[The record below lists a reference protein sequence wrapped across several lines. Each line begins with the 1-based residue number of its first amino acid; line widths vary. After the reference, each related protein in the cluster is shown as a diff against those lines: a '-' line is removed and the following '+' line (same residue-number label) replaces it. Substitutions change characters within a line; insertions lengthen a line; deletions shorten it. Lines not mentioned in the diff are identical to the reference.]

1 MLGTTR
7 IKRSVTELDK
17 ARKDLRYEICQV
29 AAAMQVGDRSADLS
43 FEALRCLRVL
53 VDRLDFDAVIESEGP
68 EGWSLKKQRERS
80 GPGWPPC
87 AECRTDHPQS
97 PEAFHSPPGWA
108 NDAVFYRNGALRP

>member
-87 AECRTDHPQS
+87 AECRTDHPQ
-97 PEAFHSPPGWA
+97 
-108 NDAVFYRNGALRP
+108 